1 MSLKPLTRSLLTL
14 ATVAVAIVLVAALWH
29 AYVLAPWTRDARVSA
44 HVVRIAPEV
53 SGTVVEVAVIDNQ
66 RVAKGDVLY
75 RIDPQRFALAVE
87 QAEAQVAAT
96 AETMRQK
103 RDEAQRRTGLDD
115 LVPREDIQ
123 RSGRAVA
130 IAQAEHRK
138 ALAALDVAKLDLERT
153 TLRSPV
159 DGYVTQL
166 RLRHGDYAVE
176 GKPGISVLDAHSFW
190 ITGYF
195 EETKLRRIATDAP
208 ATIRLMGFDSLLSGH
223 VTSIGRGIADENG
236 TLDELGLPAVN
247 PTFSWVRL
255 AQRIPVRIEIDRV
268 PAGVLL
274 AAGMTCSVEVG
285 ERGRERTPR
294 GRLASWL
301 HAWL

>member
-14 ATVAVAIVLVAALWH
+14 VAVGLAIALVAALWH
-29 AYVLAPWTRDARVSA
+29 AYVLAPWTRDSRVSA

-53 SGTVVEVAVIDNQ
+53 SGTVIEVAVVDNQ
-66 RVAKGDVLY
+66 RVSKGDVLY

-96 AETMRQK
+96 AEAMRQK
-103 RDEAQRRTGLDD
+103 NDEARRRTGLDD
-115 LVPREDIQ
+115 LVPKEDIQ
-123 RSGRAVA
+123 RSNRAVS

-138 ALAALDVAKLDLERT
+138 ALAAREVAKLDLERA

-159 DGYVTQL
+159 DGYVTHL
-166 RLRHGDYAVE
+166 RLRHGDYAVA
-176 GKPGISVLDAHSFW
+176 GKPDISVLDAHSFW

-195 EETKLRRIATDAP
+195 EETKLRRIAAGAP
-208 ATIRLMGFDSLLSGH
+208 AQIKLMGFDPLLSGH

-236 TLDELGLPAVN
+236 NLDELGLPTVN

-255 AQRIPVRIEIDRV
+255 AQRIPVRIELDHV

-274 AAGMTCSVEVG
+274 AAGMTCSVEIG
-285 ERGRERTPR
+285 ESGRRATPR

-301 HAWL
+301 RTLM